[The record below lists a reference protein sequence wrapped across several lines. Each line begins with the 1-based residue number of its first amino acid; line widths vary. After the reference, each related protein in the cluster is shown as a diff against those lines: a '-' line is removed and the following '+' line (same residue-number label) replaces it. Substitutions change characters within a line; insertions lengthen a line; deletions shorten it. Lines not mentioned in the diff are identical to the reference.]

1 MLEGLFFFPRP
12 YSSRPNIKLIE
23 VTDNLSLDYR
33 GLGPCALHG
42 VAKINSVVPVE
53 PSGKKK
59 KTKNRNKI
67 LSKEKLALLFA
78 GELIEDLV
86 FLSPN

>member
-1 MLEGLFFFPRP
+1 MLEELFFFPRP

-59 KTKNRNKI
+59 QPRNKI

-78 GELIEDLV
+78 GELIEDLF